1 MRIVQVVPYIE
12 DEASGPTYTTTRLN
26 SSMNERGV
34 SSQLVVTADIVEH
47 RSNTGAVVRKFPRQ
61 KLPYKLGRSPEMYR
75 WLREEASSGKM
86 DIIHNHSIWM
96 MPNVYPGWVSRETTV
111 PLVVSPRGTFSK
123 WAMERS
129 RLIKVLFWNGL
140 QKQAIAHAKLFHA
153 TAESEY
159 EDIRRLGFRQPVAII
174 PNGIDIPKK
183 STDDRRS
190 EEKTLLFLGRI
201 HPVKGLELLLE
212 AWTRLQSTHADWR
225 LRVVGPGDPAYRR
238 KLSALALSLG
248 AERVTFTGPLY
259 GLEKVEAY
267 QSANLF
273 VLPTHSENFGMAV
286 AEALAAGCPVV
297 TTKGAPWADLP
308 EQRAGWW
315 IDIGIEPLRLALDE
329 AMSKHPREL
338 MAMGARGRAWMERD
352 FSWGEIAAR
361 MIESYRWVR
370 EKGAQPGW
378 IRYD

>member
-1 MRIVQVVPYIE
+1 
-12 DEASGPTYTTTRLN
+12 
-26 SSMNERGV
+26 MNERGV